1 MQHERRDAAGTA
13 RISLVVTLLLL
24 VVLGVGLIGVSPLA
38 LDVFHGSTTHWDRLS
53 SIGQTYGAAS
63 AVLSVL
69 AMIGVAMT
77 LVLQARESR
86 AIRLQA
92 IRESHSKLM
101 EMAMESPDLNEV
113 WGPSGLS
120 DPFVLQRQNMYAN
133 MILSQWQMSYETRML
148 TDEHL
153 RLLVTEFLSGTIG
166 REFWVLAREDRLST
180 SDTRRL
186 RRFHAIVE
194 EEYRRVRD
202 SPAIPPPSPGPRAG
216 NRRWQRSLT
225 LGATAVG
232 LGVAA
237 RVIWRIRQRVGE
249 RRGG

>member
-1 MQHERRDAAGTA
+1 MRRGRRGASGTA

-24 VVLGVGLIGVSPLA
+24 VLLGIGLIGISPLA
-38 LDVFHGSTTHWDRLS
+38 LDVFHGSTNHWNRLS

-69 AMIGVAMT
+69 AVIGVAIT

-92 IRESHSKLM
+92 IRESHSKLL
-101 EMAMESPDLNEV
+101 EMAMEDPDLNEV

-133 MILSQWQMSYETRML
+133 MILSQWQMSYETRTL
-148 TDEHL
+148 SDEHL
-153 RLLVTEFLSGTIG
+153 KLLVTEFLSGTIG
-166 REFWVLAREDRLST
+166 REFWVLARKDRLST

-186 RRFHAIVE
+186 RRFHTIIDD
-194 EEYRRVRD
+194 EYQRVRD
-202 SPAIPPPSPGPRAG
+202 RPAIPPSSSQPLVA
-216 NRRWQRSLT
+216 NRRCRCHRALAV
-225 LGATAVG
+225 GAVAVG

-237 RVIWRIRQRVGE
+237 RALRRR
-249 RRGG
+249 RRGEP